1 MTEDQKRAYVLAD
14 NKLAPN
20 AGWDDDLLAVELG
33 ILMSSDL
40 DFDVGITGFS
50 IPEINSLI
58 ETVEPEEPCDP
69 ADDVVQENDPARV
82 PLGNVWQLGPHRL
95 VCGDALEAETVNTL
109 MDGSSAQMITTDP
122 SYNVPIDGHVDNSG
136 KNPHREFVMASGE
149 MTSSEFTQFL
159 TTSLANMA
167 EQSVDGSIHFVCM
180 DWRHMTELLTAGNT
194 VHDELK
200 NLIVWTKDNG
210 RMGTSYRSRH
220 ELIFAFKKGQELAR

>member
-1 MTEDQKRAYVLAD
+1 MQLKNMTEDQKRAYVLAD

-33 ILMSSDL
+33 ILMSSYL

-149 MTSSEFTQFL
+149 MTPKGKIKITAFEGVGFSKPIDW
-159 TTSLANMA
+159 TSLPPDL
-167 EQSVDGSIHFVCM
+167 VHGS
-180 DWRHMTELLTAGNT
+180 TS
-194 VHDELK
+194 
-200 NLIVWTKDNG
+200 LIRLDLVP
-210 RMGTSYRSRH
+210 
-220 ELIFAFKKGQELAR
+220 E